1 LLNEKSQIKAD
12 FVQQAQVERK
22 KHFEAREAMSQQIK
36 QSQLETDVPVKAE
49 LVEIRAEMRAEM

>member
-1 LLNEKSQIKAD
+1 M
-12 FVQQAQVERK
+12 QQAQVERK

-36 QSQLETDVPVKAE
+36 QSQLATDVPVKAE